1 MTIAEYRATIE
12 GQPKKAAP
20 RKHEESDI
28 QQAFVAWFR
37 TAFPKKRRSLF
48 AIINGAV
55 LSGDKAQRARQ
66 WARLEREGANPGT
79 ADLFLSIPSGDYA
92 GLYIET
98 KTAKRTQ
105 TDDQKEFEAAVTA
118 DGYGYVICRSAADGA
133 EIVKRYLET
142 GKILKQ

>member
-37 TAFPKKRRSLF
+37 FHYPAKRRSLF

-55 LSGDKAQRARQ
+55 LRGDKAQRARQ
-66 WARLEREGANPGT
+66 WAQLEREGANPGT

-92 GLYIET
+92 GLYLET
-98 KTAKRTQ
+98 KTAKGTQ
-105 TDDQKEFEAAVTA
+105 SEDQKEFEAAVTA
-118 DGYGYVICRSAADGA
+118 DGYAYVIYRSPEAGAA
-133 EIVKRYLET
+133 IVKEYLQT
-142 GKILKQ
+142 GKY